1 MKFRGSL
8 KAWAF
13 AAALA
18 AGALVAPAALAVPL
32 RVCADPDNLP
42 FSKAE
47 GPERG
52 LYVDLAELVGK
63 QLDRPVEYV
72 WWYTQMQ
79 RRALRNTIL
88 QDACDAVFA
97 LPANADYKVRGLKRS
112 QPFLQV
118 GYAIVA
124 APTFAFKSLDDLRSQ
139 RIAVQYGSTP
149 QIVLSMLDG
158 FRTTTYRSTEE
169 TLAALAKGEVDIAF
183 MWGPAAGYENKKTWA
198 GRWRVTPVA
207 GHDLDG
213 GVAVAVRAG
222 KEALAADIDRALAE
236 LAPQIRALAE
246 RYGFPLEAPIQLA
259 RGATSLSPM
268 LAGASA
274 LRVPVAWAVQVADG
288 TVGSTAPKADG
299 KPTPKPAAKRDA
311 KSQHAADAK
320 AAPSA
325 VAPAASAA
333 ELSPAAQAGRVAFN
347 DKCSHCHG
355 TDGYSPVRER
365 DVRYL
370 KARYSDKWVET
381 TTTTVRNGRPDAG
394 MPTWKDILKEGE
406 LDQLLS
412 FLGTIQK

>member
-1 MKFRGSL
+1 MTFRGSL

-18 AGALVAPAALAVPL
+18 AGAFVAPAALAVPL

-42 FSKAE
+42 FSKSE

-118 GYAIVA
+118 GYAVVA
-124 APTFAFKSLDDLRSQ
+124 APAFAFKSLDDLRSQ

-149 QIVLSMLDG
+149 QIVLATIDG
-158 FRTTTYRSTEE
+158 FKTTTYRSTEE
-169 TLAALAKGEVDIAF
+169 TLTALAKGEVDIAF
-183 MWGPAAGYENKKTWA
+183 LWGPAAGYENKKTWA
-198 GRWRVTPVA
+198 GRWRVTPVT
-207 GHDLDG
+207 GHALDG

-222 KEALAADIDRALAE
+222 NDALAAEIDRALAA
-236 LAPQIRALAE
+236 LASQIAALAE
-246 RYGFPLEAPIQLA
+246 RYGFPRETPVNLALAPRPVAVDLA
-259 RGATSLSPM
+259 R
-268 LAGASA
+268 
-274 LRVPVAWAVQVADG
+274 VPSRWLVRVADK
-288 TVGSTAPKADG
+288 TTTD
-299 KPTPKPAAKRDA
+299 KPAK
-311 KSQHAADAK
+311 
-320 AAPSA
+320 PSA
-325 VAPAASAA
+325 KGSAKVPASAA
-333 ELSPAAQAGRVAFN
+333 TAAIPEPVAPVPAAPVLSAAAQAGRVAFN

-381 TTTTVRNGRPDAG
+381 ATATVRNGRPDAG
-394 MPTWKDILKEGE
+394 MPTWKDMLKDGE
-406 LDQLLS
+406 LDQLMS